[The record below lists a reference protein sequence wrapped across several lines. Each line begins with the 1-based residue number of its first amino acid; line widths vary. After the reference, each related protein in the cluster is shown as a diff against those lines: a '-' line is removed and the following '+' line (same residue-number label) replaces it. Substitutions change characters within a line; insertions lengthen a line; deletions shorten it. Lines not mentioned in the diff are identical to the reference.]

1 MKPERLQKILSKAGV
16 TSRRK
21 AEGLILQGRVS
32 VNGNIVRELGTKA
45 VLGRDEI
52 RVDGKT
58 IEPETEKL
66 VLALFKPK
74 RCVTTLN
81 DPQGRSTVADFVNKF
96 PMRLYPVG
104 RLDYDAEGL
113 LLLTNDGELAHRL
126 QHPSYKVPKTYLVKV
141 RGHPPTEALARLQQG
156 VKLED
161 GITAPAELKVM
172 EDDQKATW
180 LALTLREG
188 RKHQV
193 KRMCAAVGHP
203 VLKLRRT
210 KIGPI
215 ELDDLRPGEI
225 RRLKSREVRSLRKNV
240 GLKGN

>member
-1 MKPERLQKILSKAGV
+1 MKPERLQKILSKAGI

-32 VNGNIVRELGTKA
+32 VNGHIVRELGTKA
-45 VLGRDEI
+45 VLGKDEI
-52 RVDGKT
+52 RVDGK
-58 IEPETEKL
+58 IIKPETEKL

-74 RCVTTLN
+74 RCVTTLK
-81 DPQGRSTVADFVNKF
+81 DPQGRATVADFVNKF
-96 PMRLYPVG
+96 PMRLYPIG

-126 QHPSYKVPKTYLVKV
+126 QHPRYKVPKTYLVKV

-156 VKLED
+156 VNLED

-180 LALTLREG
+180 LSLTLREG

-203 VLKLRRT
+203 VLRLRRT

-215 ELDDLRPGEI
+215 ELDDLRPGEF
-225 RRLKSREVRSLRKNV
+225 RRLKSREVRSLRAKV
-240 GLKGN
+240 GL

>member
-156 VKLED
+156 VNLED

-180 LALTLREG
+180 LSLTLREG

-203 VLKLRRT
+203 VLRLRRT

-215 ELDDLRPGEI
+215 ELNDLRPGQT
-225 RRLKSREVRSLRKNV
+225 RRLKSREVRKLRAKV
-240 GLKGN
+240 GLKGD

>member
-1 MKPERLQKILSKAGV
+1 MQAERLQKILSKAGI

-32 VNGNIVRELGTKA
+32 VNGKIVRELGTKA

-58 IEPETEKL
+58 IKPETEGIVL
-66 VLALFKPK
+66 VLFKPR
-74 RCVTTLN
+74 RCVTTLH
-81 DPQGRSTVADFVNKF
+81 DPQGRPTVADFVSKF

-104 RLDYDAEGL
+104 RLDYDVEGL

-126 QHPSYKVPKTYLVKV
+126 QHPRYKVPKTYLVKV
-141 RGHPPTEALARLQQG
+141 RGHPPEEAVARLQQG
-156 VKLED
+156 VNLED
-161 GITAPAELKVM
+161 GITAPAELIVM

-180 LALTLREG
+180 LSLTLREG

-203 VLKLRRT
+203 VLRLRRT
-210 KIGPI
+210 KVGPI
-215 ELDDLRPGEI
+215 ELDNLRPGEI
-225 RRLKSREVRSLRKNV
+225 RRLKSREVRTLRKRV
-240 GLKGN
+240 GLGR

>member
-21 AEGLILQGRVS
+21 AEDLILQGRVS

-52 RVDGKT
+52 CVDGKT
-58 IEPETEKL
+58 IKPETEKL
-66 VLALFKPK
+66 VLAFFKPK

-96 PMRLYPVG
+96 PMRLYPIG

-126 QHPSYKVPKTYLVKV
+126 QHPRYKVPKTYLVKV
-141 RGHPPTEALARLQQG
+141 RGHPPTEALAKLQQG
-156 VKLED
+156 VNLED

-172 EDDQKATW
+172 EHDQKATW
-180 LALTLREG
+180 LSLTLREG

-203 VLKLRRT
+203 VLRLRRT

-225 RRLKSREVRSLRKNV
+225 RRLKSREVRNLRKNV
-240 GLKGN
+240 GLKGD

>member
-1 MKPERLQKILSKAGV
+1 MKPERLQKILSKTGV

-32 VNGNIVRELGTKA
+32 VNGNVVRELGTKA

-58 IEPETEKL
+58 IKPETEKL

-74 RCVTTLN
+74 RCVTTLH

-96 PMRLYPVG
+96 PMRLYPIG

-126 QHPSYKVPKTYLVKV
+126 QHPRYKVPKTYLVKV
-141 RGHPPTEALARLQQG
+141 RGHPSTEALARLQQG
-156 VKLED
+156 VNLED

-180 LALTLREG
+180 LSLTLREG

-193 KRMCAAVGHP
+193 KRMCEAVGHP
-203 VLKLRRT
+203 VLRLRRT

-225 RRLKSREVRSLRKNV
+225 RRLKSREVRNLRKNV
-240 GLKGN
+240 GL